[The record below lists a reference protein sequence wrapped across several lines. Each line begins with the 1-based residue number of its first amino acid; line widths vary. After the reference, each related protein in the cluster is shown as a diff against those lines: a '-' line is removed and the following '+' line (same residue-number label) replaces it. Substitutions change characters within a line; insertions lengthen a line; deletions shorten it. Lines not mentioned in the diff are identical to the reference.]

1 MAMTEPQDE
10 SAGNGRRLTTGE
22 FRAVH
27 DVSASTAQFRA
38 FAEDKPDA
46 GAWNGA
52 APERSPARIAILVAA
67 VIVVLAIIAILAA
80 TLG

>member
-1 MAMTEPQDE
+1 MAMTERPDE

-22 FRAVH
+22 FRAVQ
-27 DVSASTAQFRA
+27 DVSASTAQFQA
-38 FAEDKPDA
+38 FAEDKPA
-46 GAWNGA
+46 SGAWNSA

-67 VIVVLAIIAILAA
+67 VVVVLAVIAILAA